1 MTADFVVFA
10 SGYQAELAHVPYL
23 RTVQDRVSVTD
34 GFPDLSEGFETSLAG
49 LFMTGFVATRDFGP
63 FFGFTKGCPASAHI
77 AVAEMLR

>member
-1 MTADFVVFA
+1 M
-10 SGYQAELAHVPYL
+10 
-23 RTVQDRVSVTD
+23 SVTD
-34 GFPDLSEGFETSLAG
+34 GFPDLSEGFETSLPG